1 MDGNKEPKK
10 IVRSPLGRGLSA
22 LISSPPV
29 AARPLVGQGE
39 GNVALA
45 DLAEQSSE
53 GALRSNLERTMQ
65 AQSATE
71 RKIISIN
78 SNSYIR
84 AMSAPATE
92 PQAEGS
98 GQVKYIDI
106 NRLANNPAQP
116 RQIFHEAELLELAD
130 SIKRLGVLQPVLVRP
145 QVSTPGK
152 YEIVAGERRWRAAQR
167 AGLTEI
173 PAIVRDLDD
182 RETLEISIV
191 ENVQRANLNPVE
203 EARAYDRLATEFSL
217 TQIEIAERVGKERAT
232 VANSLRLL
240 KLAPEVL
247 DLLRD
252 AKISTGHAK
261 AILAI
266 KEPGAQISLARK
278 AVTDHLSV
286 RELEALVSRVTVLDA
301 GKAAASALPN
311 RKYVQ
316 RAGAVAPIIDRMRN
330 ALGTKVMVKHHASGR
345 GRVVIEYFSEA
356 ELDRVVE
363 QICR

>member
-1 MDGNKEPKK
+1 M
-10 IVRSPLGRGLSA
+10 
-22 LISSPPV
+22 
-29 AARPLVGQGE
+29 
-39 GNVALA
+39 
-45 DLAEQSSE
+45 
-53 GALRSNLERTMQ
+53 
-65 AQSATE
+65 
-71 RKIISIN
+71 
-78 SNSYIR
+78 
-84 AMSAPATE
+84 
-92 PQAEGS
+92 
-98 GQVKYIDI
+98 
-106 NRLANNPAQP
+106 
-116 RQIFHEAELLELAD
+116 
-130 SIKRLGVLQPVLVRP
+130 RP